1 MLLQPVYLS
10 PEKPREVAPAPVYRS
25 SLASDAY
32 THLREK
38 SYLTQKFDYFP
49 RTDTHKKVHMSL
61 HCATAALF
69 LSFVHQSHTCDYWGL
84 LQVVYEVTL
93 EIDEDIVEDYLDW
106 IRSGH
111 IQGEEPDEV
120 NNVSNQDPSD

>member
-1 MLLQPVYLS
+1 M
-10 PEKPREVAPAPVYRS
+10 YRS

-49 RTDTHKKVHMSL
+49 RTDTHKKVCRCIVPQL
-61 HCATAALF
+61 RFF
-69 LSFVHQSHTCDYWGL
+69 LSSFHQSHTYDYWGL

-111 IQGEEPDEV
+111 IQGEESHEV
-120 NNVSNQDPSD
+120 KVMC

>member
-1 MLLQPVYLS
+1 MILQPVYLS

-49 RTDTHKKVHMSL
+49 RTDTHKKVYRCL
-61 HCATAALF
+61 VPPLWPPCP
-69 LSFVHQSHTCDYWGL
+69 LSINLTR
-84 LQVVYEVTL
+84 VT
-93 EIDEDIVEDYLDW
+93 IGDCV
-106 IRSGH
+106 G
-111 IQGEEPDEV
+111 GV
-120 NNVSNQDPSD
+120 